1 MFVIA
6 VNTVDLI
13 VWCPTITVCN
23 ILSRMSLLFCNSS
36 FLIDGLMEGY
46 IYGAE
51 IFTTKKRKI
60 RTVLKHFGLSFD
72 FVSNQSNSINE

>member
-23 ILSRMSLLFCNSS
+23 ILSRVSLLFRKSS
-36 FLIDGLMEGY
+36 FLVDGLMEGY
-46 IYGAE
+46 VFGVE